1 LTLDENAEDAATR
14 FWVRGNLEYLSQ
26 DASQPYAA
34 ASSLDLLNKGW
45 PILDQVEDQK
55 DVGDEA
61 KLYSFAER
69 YLEQT
74 RPPIGNINISVNGSL
89 KPEVGSYKP
98 GDWCSIIIDD
108 DFIKLRLQSELELE
122 GKRDVLVRKIDAF
135 SVSVPNSPTF
145 PELVSLELVFE
156 SGVDKVG

>member
-1 LTLDENAEDAATR
+1 VIA
-14 FWVRGNLEYLSQ
+14 
-26 DASQPYAA
+26 
-34 ASSLDLLNKGW
+34 
-45 PILDQVEDQK
+45 
-55 DVGDEA
+55 
-61 KLYSFAER
+61 
-69 YLEQT
+69 
-74 RPPIGNINISVNGSL
+74 VNGSL
-89 KPEVGSYKP
+89 NPKVGTYKP

-108 DFIKLRLQSELELE
+108 DFIRLRLESQLELQ